1 MAAASDR
8 ISVCMVAPR
17 REQCGVTDY
26 SDYLLAPLRELAD
39 VRHVT
44 DAAGFTD
51 AMNDVDVVHI
61 QHQYFLFGGVAPWK
75 NRFKEFADRI
85 RVPAV
90 LTAHEFV
97 EPSGNPAAAAAIRAT
112 NRRNFLHRAV
122 KRIIVHTEAD
132 RARMDQSGIPGGISV
147 VRHGVPPTPVLPPR
161 DEARRAL
168 GVEGRFVVTL
178 FGFLSRRKGHA
189 LAVEAMRE
197 LPDDVALLL
206 AGGRHPDDRTGYA
219 EGIQRLIH
227 DGHLESRV
235 RITGY
240 LPPDDVAQVMSATDL
255 ILAPFTESSGS
266 GSLALAFACGKPILA
281 SRIPPHVE
289 IASESVHALKTIHTL
304 HPGAVAFEVSSL
316 KNHPDGLDSLAEGAR
331 RYAEAHTYR
340 RMAEE
345 TVSIYRSVLRRFD

>member
-1 MAAASDR
+1 
-8 ISVCMVAPR
+8 MVAPR

-26 SDYLLAPLRELAD
+26 SDYLLAKLREMAD

-44 DAAGFTD
+44 DAKGFTD
-51 AMNDVDVVHI
+51 AMNDVDIVHV

-97 EPSGNPAAAAAIRAT
+97 EPSGNPAAAAAIRVT
-112 NRRNFLHRAV
+112 NRRNLLHRAV

-132 RARMDQSGIPGGISV
+132 RARMERSGITGGISV
-147 VRHGVPPTPVLPPR
+147 VRHGVPPLPPLPPR
-161 DEARRAL
+161 EEARRAL

-189 LAVEAMRE
+189 LAVEAIRS
-197 LPDDVALLL
+197 LPEDVILLL

-227 DGHLESRV
+227 DGNLENRA

-240 LPPDDVAQVMSATDL
+240 LSPDEVARVMSATDL

-289 IASESVHALKTIHTL
+289 MAAESENALKTIPSL
-304 HPGAVAFEVSSL
+304 HPGALALEVSSL
-316 KNHPDGLDSLAEGAR
+316 KNHPDRLAFFAEGSR
-331 RYAEAHTYR
+331 RYAEAHSYR

-345 TVSIYRSVLRRFD
+345 TVSIYRSVLESGV